1 MIVYCSNMKSCETIA
16 FGNIQNIPRFCQQ
29 LFHSSVIKR
38 MCLKIDV
45 KICVLAFAVT
55 GTNFTSHLTQLKP
68 HGLLQRQ
75 CGNARNLF
83 VGVFPKFLSFSRF
96 GYPLGHSFSF
106 YFPVFEYHIKYSL
119 CDCYFLLL
127 SA

>member
-75 CGNARNLF
+75 RGHARNLF

-96 GYPLGHSFSF
+96 GYPLGQSFSF